1 LALPEGIADHGARQA
16 TTAAI
21 VGSGEYAGHP
31 GPHTEYLEKIA
42 ADEKALSKPTFAAG
56 SEAETITA
64 PGENAGEHV
73 LLVVEFFPDRI
84 GQNRIPTG
92 LASPDS
98 GAVGQLKGNKLL
110 RLLHRNG
117 AQAEGIDQ

>member
-1 LALPEGIADHGARQA
+1 LPEGIADHGSRQA

-21 VGSGEYAGHP
+21 VGSGEYAAHQ

-42 ADEKALSKPTFAAG
+42 ADEKALSKPTFARG

-73 LLVVEFFPDRI
+73 LLVAEY
-84 GQNRIPTG
+84 TG
-92 LASPDS
+92 LVRTGYPLAWFPLTPVLSAS
-98 GAVGQLKGNKLL
+98 
-110 RLLHRNG
+110 
-117 AQAEGIDQ
+117 